1 MSEREERLETIIRDL
16 TERYAALLDQVD
28 ALQLE
33 VTRLRQVAELP
44 VALQGR
50 VMARGGGL

>member
-33 VTRLRQVAELP
+33 VTKLRTLATQRTPRYTA
-44 VALQGR
+44 QGE
-50 VMARGGGL
+50 